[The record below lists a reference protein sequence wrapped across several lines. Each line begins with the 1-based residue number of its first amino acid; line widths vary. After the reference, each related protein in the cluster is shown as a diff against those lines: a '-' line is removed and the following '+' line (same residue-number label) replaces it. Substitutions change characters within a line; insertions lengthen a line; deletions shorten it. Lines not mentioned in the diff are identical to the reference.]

1 MGILDSIVGWIAEQV
16 MNILDLITGSVL
28 GALGCDMSVFIRYF
42 PAAETMYEIFVAIAI
57 GFILLNLVWQLFKNY
72 GAGIGLSAEDPGKL
86 LLRSVLFILLAYYSD
101 QIMALI
107 LTIAGTQ
114 ARSGKVVGYITTDA
128 HGVAASDPLPLG
140 RYFVTEVSAPAYYQI
155 NSEKMEAEIEY
166 PGQIIKLS
174 QYDKPA
180 KLGVTIKKSGNL
192 EVQPGTTMRYDLSG
206 IANTSNVALN
216 NFYWHDRLPTDATN
230 AMSLTTGTYNQRLY
244 YRITFKTNVN
254 DYRVLASNLLTS
266 NNYSV
271 KLSAAALGLVQGEY
285 VTDIRFEFGTVAS
298 GFSSVTKPTIQ
309 VQVKGTLSDG
319 YQIINRSDVGG
330 QYLNEWQTATSN
342 WVTIVRRFQ
351 PVTPL
356 PKTGY

>member
-1 MGILDSIVGWIAEQV
+1 M
-16 MNILDLITGSVL
+16 
-28 GALGCDMSVFIRYF
+28 
-42 PAAETMYEIFVAIAI
+42 
-57 GFILLNLVWQLFKNY
+57 
-72 GAGIGLSAEDPGKL
+72 
-86 LLRSVLFILLAYYSD
+86 
-101 QIMALI
+101 
-107 LTIAGTQ
+107 
-114 ARSGKVVGYITTDA
+114 
-128 HGVAASDPLPLG
+128 
-140 RYFVTEVSAPAYYQI
+140 
-155 NSEKMEAEIEY
+155 
-166 PGQIIKLS
+166 
-174 QYDKPA
+174 
-180 KLGVTIKKSGNL
+180 
-192 EVQPGTTMRYDLSG
+192 
-206 IANTSNVALN
+206 
-216 NFYWHDRLPTDATN
+216 
-230 AMSLTTGTYNQRLY
+230 
-244 YRITFKTNVN
+244 N

-342 WVTIVRRFQ
+342 WFTIVRRFQ